1 MKKMFVYAL
10 LFLGLVSCTKVGP
23 DTTTPKPEIEFT
35 SAYVTPSVIASCK
48 LTTSCEENSTP
59 YWEGKAL
66 NLQGFTWA
74 SNIDSVG
81 KSFFLYSKYVLAD
94 PTQPQIII
102 YYESK
107 DSLPVTKLLLA
118 NKDKHCFLTVTCL
131 TYKGFFDSCQKII
144 RFTLKRPEDIE
155 FQ

>member
-1 MKKMFVYAL
+1 MKNILFYPF
-10 LFLGLVSCTKVGP
+10 LFLSIWSCTKVGP
-23 DTTTPKPEIEFT
+23 DATTPKPEIDFSSKSYITPYELWEKKIVIGCSET
-35 SAYVTPSVIASCK
+35 S
-48 LTTSCEENSTP
+48 
-59 YWEGKAL
+59 YWEGKTL
-66 NLQGFTWA
+66 NIQGFTWA